1 MRKSILRYF
10 ITLLLISLCICS
22 TTSIFIISNLMK
34 DDSETEMLYSVKLIE
49 YNLDYSKDLNKQI
62 ETLNPLAYSDDT
74 RISVINEK
82 GRVLADTYK
91 KDISSNHIH
100 REEVQEALHSKNH
113 VGYAMRRSET
123 TNQPLLY
130 AAYYKDHHIIR
141 LSIPY
146 SGVWGYIP
154 ELLPAFL
161 ISIFISIVFSYIL
174 ARQLSKRVTKPLT
187 EISDSLN
194 NMTDDY
200 HFELPTTDY
209 EEFTTIIDTIKNLS
223 HRLRKSMR
231 ETRFEQDKIN
241 AILRKM
247 KEGFILLDENGMI
260 LSVNDSAI
268 RILGPLKEK
277 DNLIDHIHYP
287 ELIHALMNDS
297 KKQRIELSIHG
308 FDYQCAISRLPF
320 GTALFFMDIT
330 AMKNSQKMR
339 EEFFSSVSH
348 ELKTP
353 ITAIR
358 GYSELLSQGF
368 INDDAQKKKMLTKI
382 QDEVG
387 NMSSLINDILMLSRL
402 DSDDLIVEKV
412 PIKMKT
418 LLDDLKEDYEGL
430 LLKYKVDLI
439 IDAEPI
445 TYIGDNSQIETLL
458 SNLVSNAIKYNK
470 ENGQVYVHVFSQDN
484 EMVIEVKD
492 TGIGI
497 PHADQGRVFERFYR
511 VDKGR
516 SRAKGGTGL
525 GLAIVKHIV
534 SYNNGSIHLES
545 QLGEG
550 TDIKITLPNEEA
562 H

>member
-1 MRKSILRYF
+1 MRQSILRYF
-10 ITLLLISLCICS
+10 ISLLLVSLCICS
-22 TTSIFIISNLMK
+22 ATSIFIISGSMQH
-34 DDSETEMLYSVKLIE
+34 DSEREMMYSVKLIE
-49 YNLDYSKDLNKQI
+49 YNLDYSGDLNKQI
-62 ETLNPLAYSDDT
+62 ETLNPLAFSDDT
-74 RISVINEK
+74 RISVIDKNGK
-82 GRVLADTYK
+82 VLADTYK
-91 KDISSNHIH
+91 KDISSNHIK
-100 REEVQEALHSKNH
+100 REEVQEALHSPNH
-113 VGYAMRRSET
+113 VGYAKRRSET

-130 AAYYKDHHIIR
+130 AAYYKDNHIVR

-146 SGVWGYIP
+146 SGIWGYFP
-154 ELLPAFL
+154 ELIPAFV
-161 ISIFISIVFSYIL
+161 ISILVSVLFSYIL
-174 ARQLSKRVTKPLT
+174 ARKLSKIVTQPLT
-187 EISDSLN
+187 EISESLN
-194 NMTDDY
+194 NMTEDY
-200 HFELPTTDY
+200 RFELPTTDY
-209 EEFTTIIDTIKNLS
+209 EEFTPIIDTLENLS

-247 KEGFILLDENGMI
+247 EEGFILLDENGMI

-268 RILGPLKEK
+268 KILGPLKEK
-277 DNLIDHIHYP
+277 DNLVDHISYP
-287 ELIHALMNDS
+287 ELINALNS
-297 KKQRIELSIHG
+297 APKKQRIELKIHD

-320 GTALFFMDIT
+320 GTALFFVDIT

-368 INDDAQKKKMLTKI
+368 INDENQKKMMLSKI
-382 QDEVG
+382 QTEVT

-412 PIKMKT
+412 PVKMQALMK
-418 LLDDLKEDYEGL
+418 DISEDYEGL
-430 LLKYKVDLI
+430 LLKYKVELHTDV
-439 IDAEPI
+439 DPI
-445 TYIGDNSQIETLL
+445 TYVGNGSQIETLI

-470 ENGQVYVHVFSQDN
+470 EDGHVYVHIYSKKDN
-484 EMVIEVKD
+484 MVIEVKD

-497 PHADQGRVFERFYR
+497 PLADQGRVFERFYR

-516 SRAKGGTGL
+516 SRIKGGTGL

-534 SYNNGSIHLES
+534 SYNKGTVKLHS

-550 TDIKITLPNEEA
+550 TCITITLPNKS
-562 H
+562 